1 MAMSDVEVPLEA
13 LPTDARPAASCDEQ
27 HSPTSEETN
36 PQTLQSQLPTAQSG
50 RSNRFFTL
58 IQSRKVESSLLAI
71 CTFIALAALVLQARS
86 SYGTTATIAMSD
98 MQHLPQCQNIDS
110 PQFWRPISD
119 SAAHLRPRS
128 LGGPSLSNI
137 TRPAQPPSSHSDA
150 GAASKQAPDA
160 ATTRSQEPLED
171 TPSSFFDTWKY
182 GLLVALFQ
190 FLWCYYCDS
199 ILQRATTAR
208 KSRLKDKPNLKRDK
222 HEEQAAKGKK
232 TCVEEGGWSYV
243 VAYVLPHLLLRFVR
257 SLASDQKADQACY
270 GILCMMIVSY
280 TFFASRLQK
289 LRNDAQVEE
298 DEEARAPE
306 KTELDMRTIRNYT
319 RSLVR
324 RLIKSSVKGKT
335 AAASTSDSPVK
346 EKEAVSA
353 YATGFLLGAWI
364 WMEQQT
370 PKPRRRNA
378 QY

>member
-1 MAMSDVEVPLEA
+1 MAISDVEVPLEA
-13 LPTDARPAASCDEQ
+13 LPTDAPPTASCESSIELDCVEAIPSISQ
-27 HSPTSEETN
+27 RHSPTREDVV
-36 PQTLQSQLPTAQSG
+36 PQILQTQLPTVQSG
-50 RSNRFFTL
+50 WSNRFFSL
-58 IQSRKVESSLLAI
+58 IKSRKVESSLLAI
-71 CTFIALAALVLQARS
+71 CTVIALAGLVLQARS
-86 SYGTTATIAMSD
+86 NSLTGASNALTREANAVAEESYKQQLWDDCHDRND

-110 PQFWRPISD
+110 PQFWRPTSD

-150 GAASKQAPDA
+150 GAASKQAPNA

-270 GILCMMIVSY
+270 GILCMMIVTY

-289 LRNDAQVEE
+289 LRNDVQVEE

-319 RSLVR
+319 R
-324 RLIKSSVKGKT
+324 
-335 AAASTSDSPVK
+335 
-346 EKEAVSA
+346 
-353 YATGFLLGAWI
+353 
-364 WMEQQT
+364 
-370 PKPRRRNA
+370 
-378 QY
+378 